1 MQAKPRNLKFVTLL
15 LGAGL
20 FLSAAPASA
29 ESFPAASG
37 YNHSNINSS
46 RDISPTYAKS
56 PKIKEDPSYYSNA
69 GQGGVATGYRTRP
82 SRNVHHKAVDY
93 TRFSETNDFQSEDL
107 KAETFYKPKDY
118 SYRGPKAQ
126 S

>member
-1 MQAKPRNLKFVTLL
+1 MQAKPKNLKFITLL

-29 ESFPAASG
+29 DPYPAAQG
-37 YNHSNINSS
+37 YNHSNISSS
-46 RDISPTYAKS
+46 RDISPTYATS
-56 PKIKEDPSYYSNA
+56 PKIKEDPSYYTNA
-69 GQGGVATGYRTRP
+69 GQGGVASGYQTRP
-82 SRNVHHKAVDY
+82 SRSVRHKAVDY
-93 TRFSETNDFQSEDL
+93 TRFSETNKFQREDL
-107 KAETFYKPKDY
+107 RAETFYAPKDY